1 MPEITWAHVAILFLL
16 IALVLGVIA
25 LLYSD
30 KELELKL
37 KASSKEF
44 VLKTKH
50 RSK

>member
-30 KELELKL
+30 KELELK
-37 KASSKEF
+37 ASSKEF